1 MRTEDI
7 HPMSEH
13 RAHLTEHL
21 RLVQETGRPMV
32 ITQNGRPAAV
42 VLSPSRY
49 DELVRL
55 EELAEDVAAIKQGFE
70 DATAGRGQDAKDAL
84 RKIADKYD
92 LKLDP

>member
-21 RLVQETGRPMV
+21 KLVQETGRPMV

-49 DELVRL
+49 DELVRQ
-55 EELAEDVAAIKQGFE
+55 EELAADVAAIKQGLN
-70 DATAGRGQDAKDAL
+70 DAAAGRGQDAKEAL
-84 RKIADKYD
+84 RQIADKHG
-92 LKLDP
+92 LQLDP